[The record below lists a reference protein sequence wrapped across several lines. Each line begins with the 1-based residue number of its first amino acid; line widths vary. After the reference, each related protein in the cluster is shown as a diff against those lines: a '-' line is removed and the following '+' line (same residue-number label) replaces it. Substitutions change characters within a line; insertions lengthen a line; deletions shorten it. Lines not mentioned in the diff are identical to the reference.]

1 MVQFSSLEEVYGKD
15 FTIKYEEKL
24 VSQEDFTKV
33 QYDKNPLPL
42 FLQNKGYNQNQC
54 YQLKSPQSS
63 LQIYNQQQQQNQQTQ
78 SQPQNTKY
86 QQLQQNSEQKRNE
99 IISNMNS
106 VFLRSLHEDSIFSV
120 KIFSSDFPI
129 FSRHNVSIRLL
140 HDFIFPSNYG

>member
-78 SQPQNTKY
+78 SQPQNTK
-86 QQLQQNSEQKRNE
+86 
-99 IISNMNS
+99 
-106 VFLRSLHEDSIFSV
+106 
-120 KIFSSDFPI
+120 
-129 FSRHNVSIRLL
+129 
-140 HDFIFPSNYG
+140 